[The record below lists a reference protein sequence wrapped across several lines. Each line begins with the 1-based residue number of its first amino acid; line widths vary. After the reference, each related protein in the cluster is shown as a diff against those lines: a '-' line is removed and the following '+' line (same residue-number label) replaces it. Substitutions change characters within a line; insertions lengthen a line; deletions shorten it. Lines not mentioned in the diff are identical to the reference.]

1 MGERIV
7 YTTRNRKTLL
17 NEDELSGQR
26 MYLKHIYQDN
36 ELLKTETYLK
46 GEVINLEIYTSD
58 ENLPDEDILFAHV
71 NIPGVTVIRVSL
83 SDGYRVFHSRK
94 YSKFLP
100 ESEEIRV
107 KDAEDR
113 TVSLFYPDR
122 EGYHHQKTLYSGSGE
137 ALTFNYLSSGG
148 SLLKKTKVLEMIR
161 AFSQAHSLEIEPSF
175 YFSFFPFLPSGL
187 HYERESCKYFISS
200 GFRTEMETDLREA
213 FFERHFTKKVYT
225 GTILK
230 EIIIFENGKIAR
242 RKYLIRDGR
251 TVDLSGMDYEVE
263 IYFLEEEKNGF
274 SQWKVAYYEGN
285 VLRKRKVKVYDITG
299 KTIFSQELDLF
310 TGIPGSAIKYAYY
323 HGPEIRIWEGF
334 QYEGSGRLL
343 PVDIQVDDGWEHI
356 PYTIN
361 EIAEQGFFESDYGK
375 YFAAASPEIPEPGN
389 PIEKHIKIYRNH
401 LGNQIT
407 EKEARLLFE
416 YTEEVFD
423 NHKLTKRTVF
433 KTDSPQR
440 RRADEYSRY
449 TAVFY
454 ENRKSMEGF
463 EITHDEVYYN
473 QRQENGYIMY
483 DLAVREDNYRDKIKA
498 IGTVVFD
505 KYYRMVSK
513 VVQDVLDQKFVSA
526 SKVHETYISPLLGT
540 HSVKV
545 NYNEYGEVA
554 GYVDSTGY
562 ERSYTKAQFENDDFY
577 NISPVNN
584 AYYKSLDRL
593 VPERPAFPFFDFR
606 DAAMRY
612 MAYDR
617 REYEIRLLFS
627 RSKIK
632 AAVGNS
638 YSMIYFV
645 EDEQERD
652 VFILALPSSPD
663 QVYFYN
669 IRVSVQEI
677 VADYFE
683 TRGIAARFIISL
695 TSDIINCEILNNHE
709 HENKLSFRLIDSSD
723 NTDHYC
729 FFYEE
734 KRIIGTEIFSEMI
747 KELLLKT

>member
-1 MGERIV
+1 MKERIV
-7 YTTRNRKTLL
+7 YTTRDRRKILS
-17 NEDELSGQR
+17 EDELSGHPR
-26 MYLKHIYQDN
+26 YLRHVYQDD
-36 ELLKTETYLK
+36 ELLKTETYFK
-46 GEVINLEIYTSD
+46 GELRNLEIYTSD
-58 ENLPDEDILFAHV
+58 ENLPDEEILFAYV
-71 NIPGVTVIRVSL
+71 NIPDVTVIRVSP

-100 ESEEIRV
+100 ENEEVQV
-107 KDAEDR
+107 KDAEER
-113 TVSLFYPDR
+113 IVSLFYPDR

-137 ALTFNYLSSGG
+137 ALTFDYHSSGG
-148 SLLKKTKVLEMIR
+148 PVFKRTRVLEMIG
-161 AFSQAHSLEIEPSF
+161 AFSQTHSLEIEPSF
-175 YFSFFPFLPSGL
+175 YLSFFPFLPSGL

-225 GTILK
+225 GIILK
-230 EIIIFENGKIAR
+230 EIIIFENRKIAR
-242 RKYLIRDGR
+242 RKYFIRDGR
-251 TVDLSGMDYEVE
+251 AVDLSGMDYEVE

-274 SQWKVAYYEGN
+274 SQWKVAYYKGN
-285 VLRKRKVKVYDITG
+285 VLCKRKVKVYDITG
-299 KTIFSQELDLF
+299 KTIFSQELDLL
-310 TGIPGSAIKYAYY
+310 TGIPGFAIKYAYY
-323 HGPEIRIWEGF
+323 HGPEACIWEGF
-334 QYEGSGRLL
+334 QYDGSGKLL
-343 PVDIQVDDGWEHI
+343 PVDILVDDGWEHI
-356 PYTIN
+356 PYTID
-361 EIAEQGFFESDYGK
+361 EIAEEGFFQSDYGK
-375 YFAAASPEIPEPGN
+375 YFAAASPEIPEIGN
-389 PIEKHIKIYRNH
+389 PVEKHTKIYRNH

-454 ENRKSMEGF
+454 ENTKSLESF
-463 EITHDEVYYN
+463 ETIHDKVYYN
-473 QRQENGYIMY
+473 QRQENGYIVY
-483 DLAVREDNYRDKIKA
+483 DLAVREDYRNKIKA
-498 IGTVVFD
+498 AGTVVFD
-505 KYYRMVSK
+505 KYYRIVSK
-513 VVQDVLDQKFVSA
+513 VVQDVLDQKFILA
-526 SKVHETYISPLLGT
+526 YKVYEAYISPLLGT
-540 HSVKV
+540 DSVKV
-545 NYNEYGEVA
+545 NYNEYGEVVR
-554 GYVDSTGY
+554 YVDSMGY
-562 ERSYTKAQFENDDFY
+562 KRSYTKAQFENDDFY

-584 AYYKSLDRL
+584 EYYKSPDRL

-612 MAYDR
+612 TAYDR

-627 RSKIK
+627 GSKLR

-638 YSMIYFV
+638 YSVIYFV

-652 VFILALPSSPD
+652 VFIRALPSSPD

-677 VADYFE
+677 VADYFD

-695 TSDIINCEILNNHE
+695 TSDTIRCEILNNHE
-709 HENKLSFRLIDSSD
+709 HENKLSFRLVESSD
-723 NTDHYC
+723 HTDCYC
-729 FFYEE
+729 FFHEE

-747 KELLLKT
+747 KELLLKA

>member
-1 MGERIV
+1 MKERIV
-7 YTTRNRKTLL
+7 YTTRDRREILS
-17 NEDELSGQR
+17 EDELSGHPR
-26 MYLKHIYQDN
+26 YLRHVYQDD
-36 ELLKTETYLK
+36 ELLKTETYFK
-46 GEVINLEIYTSD
+46 GELRNLEIYTSD
-58 ENLPDEDILFAHV
+58 ENLPDEEILFAYV
-71 NIPGVTVIRVSL
+71 NIPDVTVIRVSP

-100 ESEEIRV
+100 ENEKVQV

-113 TVSLFYPDR
+113 TVSVFYPDR
-122 EGYHHQKTLYSGSGE
+122 EDYHHQKTLYSGSGE

-148 SLLKKTKVLEMIR
+148 PVFKKTKVLEMIG

-175 YFSFFPFLPSGL
+175 YLSFFPFLPSGL

-230 EIIIFENGKIAR
+230 EIIIFENRKIAR
-242 RKYLIRDGR
+242 RKYFIRDGSS
-251 TVDLSGMDYEVE
+251 VDLSGFGYKVE

-274 SQWKVAYYEGN
+274 SQWKVAYYERN
-285 VLRKRKVKVYDITG
+285 VLHKRKVKVYDITG
-299 KTIFSQELDLF
+299 KTIFSREIDLF
-310 TGIPGSAIKYAYY
+310 TGMPGSAIKYAYY
-323 HGPEIRIWEGF
+323 HGPEACIWEGF
-334 QYEGSGRLL
+334 QYDGSGKLL
-343 PVDIQVDDGWEHI
+343 PVDILVDDGWEHI
-356 PYTIN
+356 PYTID
-361 EIAEQGFFESDYGK
+361 EIAEKRFFESDYGK
-375 YFAAASPEIPEPGN
+375 YFAAASPEIPEIGN
-389 PIEKHIKIYRNH
+389 PVEKHTRVYRNH

-454 ENRKSMEGF
+454 ENRKILESF
-463 EITHDEVYYN
+463 ETIHDEVYHN
-473 QRQENGYIMY
+473 QRQENGYIVY
-483 DLAVREDNYRDKIKA
+483 DLAVREDYRYKIKA
-498 IGTVVFD
+498 TGTVVFD
-505 KYYRMVSK
+505 KYYRIVSK

-526 SKVHETYISPLLGT
+526 CKVHEAYISPLLGT

-554 GYVDSTGY
+554 DYVDSTGY
-562 ERSYTKAQFENDDFY
+562 NRSYTKAQFENDDFY

-606 DAAMRY
+606 DAVMRY

-627 RSKIK
+627 GSRLR

-638 YSMIYFV
+638 YSLIYFV
-645 EDEQERD
+645 EDERERD
-652 VFILALPSSPD
+652 VFIRALPSSPD
-663 QVYFYN
+663 QVYFCN
-669 IRVSVQEI
+669 IRLSVKEI
-677 VADYFE
+677 IADYFNSI
-683 TRGIAARFIISL
+683 GIAARFIISL
-695 TSDIINCEILNNHE
+695 TSDTIHCEILNNHE
-709 HENKLSFRLIDSSD
+709 HENKVSFRLMDSSD
-723 NTDHYC
+723 STDYYC

-747 KELLLKT
+747 KELLLKA

>member
-1 MGERIV
+1 MKERIV
-7 YTTRNRKTLL
+7 YTTRDRKTFL
-17 NEDELSGQR
+17 NEDELSGRR
-26 MYLKHIYQDN
+26 MYLKHIYQDS
-36 ELLKTETYLK
+36 ELLKKETYFK
-46 GEVINLEIYTSD
+46 GELINLEIYTSD
-58 ENLPDEDILFAHV
+58 ENLPDEEILFAYV
-71 NIPGVTVIRVSL
+71 NIPGVTVIRVSQ

-100 ESEEIRV
+100 ENEEVQV

-122 EGYHHQKTLYSGSGE
+122 EDYHHQKTLYSGNGE
-137 ALTFNYLSSGG
+137 SLTFTYLSSGVP
-148 SLLKKTKVLEMIR
+148 LVKRTKVLEMIG
-161 AFSQAHSLEIEPSF
+161 AFSQAHSLEIQPSF
-175 YFSFFPFLPSGL
+175 YLTFFPFLPSGL

-225 GTILK
+225 GDILK
-230 EIIIFENGKIAR
+230 EIIIFENRKIAR
-242 RKYLIRDGR
+242 RKYFIRDGR
-251 TVDLSGMDYEVE
+251 AVDLSGLDYKVE

-299 KTIFSQELDLF
+299 KTIFSQELDLL
-310 TGIPGSAIKYAYY
+310 TGTLGSAVKYAYY
-323 HGPEIRIWEGF
+323 HGPEACIWEGF
-334 QYEGSGRLL
+334 QYDGSGKLM
-343 PVDIQVDDGWEHI
+343 PVDILVNDGWEHI
-356 PYTIN
+356 PYTID
-361 EIAEQGFFESDYGK
+361 EIAKEGFFQSDYGK
-375 YFAAASPEIPEPGN
+375 YFAAASPEIPEIGN
-389 PIEKHIKIYRNH
+389 PVEKYTKIYRNH

-423 NHKLTKRTVF
+423 NHKLTKRTIF

-440 RRADEYSRY
+440 RKADEYSRY

-454 ENRKSMEGF
+454 ENRKSLESFGT
-463 EITHDEVYYN
+463 IHDEVYYN
-473 QRQENGYIMY
+473 QRQENGYIVY
-483 DLAVREDNYRDKIKA
+483 DLAVREDNYRGKIKA
-498 IGTVVFD
+498 TGMVVFD
-505 KYYRMVSK
+505 KYYRIVSK
-513 VVQDVLDQKFVSA
+513 VVRDVLDQKFISA
-526 SKVHETYISPLLGT
+526 CKVHEAYISPLLGT

-577 NISPVNN
+577 DISPVNN
-584 AYYKSLDRL
+584 EYYKSPDRL

-606 DAAMRY
+606 DAATRY
-612 MAYDR
+612 VVYDR
-617 REYEIRLLFS
+617 RESEIRLLFS
-627 RSKIK
+627 GSKLR
-632 AAVGNS
+632 AAVDNR
-638 YSMIYFV
+638 YSLIYFV
-645 EDEQERD
+645 EDERERD
-652 VFILALPSSPD
+652 VFIRALPSAPD

-677 VADYFE
+677 VAGYFG

-695 TSDIINCEILNNHE
+695 TSDTIQCEILNNHE
-709 HENKLSFRLIDSSD
+709 HEDKLSFRLLESSD
-723 NTDHYC
+723 HTDCYC